1 MIILDKQKQA
11 GGVTQTI
18 GYEESGDKLI
28 IAHTQDCTA
37 IINANKIKQKDG
49 TNGYSKSREIRHVAT
64 IPAIWL
70 IDMMNKHGGV
80 NLLKKENGKLLR
92 KCLNDPDYSF
102 LKTIPGKV

>member
-1 MIILDKQKQA
+1 MIILERQKQA
-11 GGVTQTI
+11 GGVTQII

-28 IAHTQDCTA
+28 IGHTQDCTA
-37 IINANKIKQKDG
+37 IIEQNKKRQNDG
-49 TNGYSKSREIRHVAT
+49 TNGYGKSRDMRHVAT

-70 IDMMNKHGGV
+70 MDMMNKHGGV

-102 LKTIPGKV
+102 LKTIPGKI